1 MMLTAAIVR
10 ALRGAPITVLML
22 MMIER
27 QPLTLGYIRRH
38 TGYTDKVIH
47 DAVMLLQDYGMAVQT
62 GRYTWQIAA
71 GVQQLPLGEAL
82 PAPEE
87 IETPSQIDEP
97 AADQDVIETAAN
109 DLTILGRNNS
119 DLNPLASSG
128 FNQILES
135 GNLLLPDSRA
145 ASSEFFRANLR
156 ALDEHNIRE
165 PARSRLARLAHVTPG
180 TVRYHCGTAKNS
192 GQAIYRIEHNWP
204 APADWVFEQRDEI
217 DPTPDEPVPELS
229 PVSAETQTAW
239 GFALGQLAGEL
250 SRADNETWAR
260 SAWPAGMDGGTLVV
274 GANNPIHV
282 AWLEQHV
289 RRRLEEL
296 IGCPVRCEVRYD
308 PG

>member
-1 MMLTAAIVR
+1 MLTAAMVR
-10 ALRGAPITVLML
+10 MVKGAAASILLLLMTEPAGGNQEW
-22 MMIER
+22 IER
-27 QPLTLGYIRRH
+27 YTC
-38 TGYTDKVIH
+38 YTDKPVSQ
-47 DAVMLLQDYGMAVQT
+47 ALAFLMETGMITRSGERGV
-62 GRYTWQIAA
+62 YTYRLASGA
-71 GVQQLPLGEAL
+71 QQLPLPVELL
-82 PAPEE
+82 PDDQTVST
-87 IETPSQIDEP
+87 ETVE
-97 AADQDVIETAAN
+97 ETAELAPVHQT
-109 DLTILGRNNS
+109 DEKIESETFRL
-119 DLNPLASSG
+119 DPLASSRSIQ
-128 FNQILES
+128 NLES
-135 GNLLLPDSRA
+135 RDPPLPDSRA
-145 ASSEFFRANLR
+145 CESEFFRLNLQ

-217 DPTPDEPVPELS
+217 DPTPDEPGPELA